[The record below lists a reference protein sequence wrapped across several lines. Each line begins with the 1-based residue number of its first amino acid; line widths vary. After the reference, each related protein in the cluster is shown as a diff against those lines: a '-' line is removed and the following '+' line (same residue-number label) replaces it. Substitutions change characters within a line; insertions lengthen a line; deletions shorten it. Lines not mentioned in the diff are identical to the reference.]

1 MADAT
6 SILNE
11 ISGALDALGTQI
23 VNMIGEDRTF
33 LEMWGWNLPVMTRHE
48 FADYIRSPREIIQR
62 LDPLSVSDADLERLS
77 AIPHKIALVRDQ
89 TIPNMAGGNASAAYT
104 VVDSLVESINGLLAK
119 YDDPPFSV
127 QRLADKNLLPAKQ
140 IADLKKMDNAI
151 RRLGFEN
158 DAFAAKVA
166 AIRSAHEVAEALPA
180 DVQSLEDARGRYEAA
195 RDELAAM
202 VERAS
207 RSQDEIEAIRTNMA
221 KADEEAEKVVER
233 ANKAYSAATTVG
245 LGQAFS
251 DRAKSLTIST
261 YILGAVLVAALC
273 SGALIT
279 FYRVRRVQE
288 SLALPDVSFDVLWV
302 NVTLTALSVSAPVW
316 LAWLVTRQIGQRFR
330 LAEDYNYKASVAKA
344 YEGYR
349 AEASYIDPELTKRLF
364 GIALDRL
371 GEAPL
376 RLVEKES
383 PGSPTHELQGP
394 VGWLLGRRRE
404 KPTASERADES
415 KAT

>member
-11 ISGALDALGTQI
+11 ISGGLDALGAQA
-23 VNMIGEDRTF
+23 VNMISDDRAF
-33 LEMWGWNLPVMTRHE
+33 LEMWGWNLPVMNRHE
-48 FADYIRSPREIIQR
+48 FAEYIRSPREVIQR
-62 LDPLSVSDADLERLS
+62 VDPMSVADVDLDRLN
-77 AIPHKIALVRDQ
+77 AIPNKIVMVRDN
-89 TIPNMAGGNASAAYT
+89 TIPNMAGGNANLAYT
-104 VVDSLVESINGLLAK
+104 VVDSLIQSINGILAK

-127 QRLADKNLLPAKQ
+127 QMLSDKNILPAKQ
-140 IADLKKMDNAI
+140 IAQLKKMDNAI
-151 RRLGFEN
+151 RRLGFESE
-158 DAFAAKVA
+158 AFAAKVA
-166 AIRSAHEVAEALPA
+166 AIRNAHEVAEALPA
-180 DVQSLEDARGRYEAA
+180 DVQSLEDARARYEAA
-195 RDELAAM
+195 RDELTTM
-202 VERAS
+202 VQRATA
-207 RSQDEIEAIRTNMA
+207 SQGEIETIRANMA
-221 KADEEAEKVVER
+221 QANAEAGKVVER

-245 LGQAFS
+245 LGQAFAE
-251 DRAKSLTIST
+251 RAKSLTIST
-261 YILGAVLVAALC
+261 YVLGGVLILALSVGAT
-273 SGALIT
+273 IT
-279 FYRVRRVQE
+279 FFRVRRVQE
-288 SLALPDVSFDVLWV
+288 LIALPDINFDVLWV
-302 NVTLTALSVSAPVW
+302 NVTLTGLSVSAPVW

-330 LAEDYNYKASVAKA
+330 LAEDYSYKASVAKA

-404 KPTASERADES
+404 KPTTTEGGEG
-415 KAT
+415 